1 MKTQVS
7 LGGSAPPID
16 SLDSSVDVWD
26 SVLLRVLS
34 ATLVATHELEPLL
47 VSLFIL
53 GECMVMRAFAGGWS
67 PITPAKVPEAV
78 PGSEAGAEDCS
89 VSGAGTCNA
98 LVALHVEV
106 EVTPQPVSE
115 AKLLS
120 TVEGIALPYK
130 TKVMLS
136 AEAES

>member
-1 MKTQVS
+1 MKTQVN

-16 SLDSSVDVWD
+16 SLESSVDVWD

-34 ATLVATHELEPLL
+34 ATLDATQELEPLL
-47 VSLFIL
+47 TSLFTR
-53 GECMVMRAFAGGWS
+53 GECMVMRAFAEGWS
-67 PITPAKVPEAV
+67 AIPPKVPGAV

-106 EVTPQPVSE
+106 EVTPQPVAE

-130 TKVMLS
+130 TMVMLS

>member
-1 MKTQVS
+1 MTS
-7 LGGSAPPID
+7 LE
-16 SLDSSVDVWD
+16 SSVDVWD

-34 ATLVATHELEPLL
+34 ATLVTTQELEPLL
-47 VSLFIL
+47 TSLFIL
-53 GECMVMRAFAGGWS
+53 GECMVMRAFAGGWLAI
-67 PITPAKVPEAV
+67 PPKVPGAV

-106 EVTPQPVSE
+106 EVTPQPVAE
-115 AKLLS
+115 TKPLG

-130 TKVMLS
+130 TMVMLS
-136 AEAES
+136 AETES

>member
-7 LGGSAPPID
+7 LGGSAPPTV
-16 SLDSSVDVWD
+16 SLETSVDVWD

-34 ATLVATHELEPLL
+34 ATLVATQELEPLL
-47 VSLFIL
+47 TSLFIR
-53 GECMVMRAFAGGWS
+53 GECMVMRAFAGEWS
-67 PITPAKVPEAV
+67 AIPPKVPGAV

-106 EVTPQPVSE
+106 EVTPQPVAE
-115 AKLLS
+115 TKPLG
-120 TVEGIALPYK
+120 TVEGKALPYK